1 MLRTHDRPKKR
12 RNRNRLEATGNGS
25 KLRFTAML
33 HFQAFLY
40 LIADSFIDF
49 WKVMN
54 FSKVLDNKRHIK
66 ETKILVIQIKL

>member
-33 HFQAFLY
+33 HFQAFSQATARTLFRCVARMW
-40 LIADSFIDF
+40 LDF
-49 WKVMN
+49 L
-54 FSKVLDNKRHIK
+54 SS
-66 ETKILVIQIKL
+66 

>member
-33 HFQAFLY
+33 HFQAFLS
-40 LIADSFIDF
+40 LIADSDF

-54 FSKVLDNKRHIK
+54 FSKVLDNIRHII